1 MKYCNINDC
10 RWNSRD
16 GMCTYYSFD
25 GEDKDIPADEETR
38 LCRIKG
44 IKSPQNP
51 EGKTFSAS

>member
-10 RWNSRD
+10 KWNSRD

-25 GEDKDIPADEETR
+25 EDEDEDIPADEETR
-38 LCRIKG
+38 FCRLNG

-51 EGKTFSAS
+51 EGKTTR